1 MLRFITL
8 DENRIVTSIRYG
20 TVGVCSE
27 IASEHGEL
35 GQQMLEDGTFIDI
48 EEDTNSNNEITMED
62 KINYIYYKLQGGI
75 L

>member
-1 MLRFITL
+1 MRFITL
-8 DENRIVTSIRYG
+8 DKNKIVISIRYG
-20 TVGVCSE
+20 TEGVCNE
-27 IASEHGEL
+27 IISEHGEL